1 MHLEDLIQA
10 AAITQD
16 KRRKRLIT
24 CLKRAEELR
33 HCYSLV
39 RSITK
44 PRQQGG
50 LSHVNIP
57 KETTPPAPPQW
68 DAIYDPQELE
78 RLVLKQHQTHFSQAN
93 GTIFT
98 INPLRSLID
107 DECTSPFAQ
116 QVLQGTVDI
125 ESQPIDTHTKTLL
138 KHLKKKTEPDENP
151 THKIDPEAIIQG
163 FKLWP
168 ERTSTSPSGRHLGIY
183 KSLAKH
189 FPPPTDPKAPTPPTP
204 PDPIQGGTDI
214 LKLMIHMMDLA
225 ITHTHTYDRWRTGNP
240 QIDRLRTIHLYEAD
254 YNLLLKWFSSQGFII
269 RSEKAQHITDNQ
281 GGGHPG
287 RSAMDLALTKVLSY
301 KAAETLHLR
310 VIIVD
315 NDAMAC
321 FD

>member
-1 MHLEDLIQA
+1 MHLKDLIQA

-68 DAIYDPQELE
+68 NAIYDPQELE
-78 RLVLKQHQTHFSQAN
+78 QLVLQQHQTHFSQAN

-116 QVLQGTVDI
+116 QERHHI
-125 ESQPIDTHTKTLL
+125 HHQPSPITDRRRM
-138 KHLKKKTEPDENP
+138 
-151 THKIDPEAIIQG
+151 HKSVCP
-163 FKLWP
+163 
-168 ERTSTSPSGRHLGIY
+168 TSTTRNSGH
-183 KSLAKH
+183 
-189 FPPPTDPKAPTPPTP
+189 
-204 PDPIQGGTDI
+204 
-214 LKLMIHMMDLA
+214 
-225 ITHTHTYDRWRTGNP
+225 
-240 QIDRLRTIHLYEAD
+240 
-254 YNLLLKWFSSQGFII
+254 
-269 RSEKAQHITDNQ
+269 
-281 GGGHPG
+281 
-287 RSAMDLALTKVLSY
+287 
-301 KAAETLHLR
+301 
-310 VIIVD
+310 
-315 NDAMAC
+315 
-321 FD
+321 